1 MYSKFRD
8 VKYEEKL
15 ELMVIVENL
24 QTIRKYKLDNKNTS

>member
-15 ELMVIVENL
+15 GLMVIVENL
-24 QTIRKYKLDNKNTS
+24 QTIRKYKLDNKSTS